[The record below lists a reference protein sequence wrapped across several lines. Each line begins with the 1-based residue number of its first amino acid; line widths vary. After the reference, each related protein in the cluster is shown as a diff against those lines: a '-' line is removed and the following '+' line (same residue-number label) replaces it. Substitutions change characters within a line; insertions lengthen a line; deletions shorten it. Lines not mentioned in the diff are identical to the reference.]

1 MLSSANP
8 SLKSRCFVLQTK
20 AKMPTP
26 SCLVK
31 PVSLT
36 KIPGRYLAHQES
48 LPKLPVP
55 PLKQTCDRYLAA
67 LEPIVDAE
75 ELKNTCRLLEEFQ
88 LPGGVGERLQKSL
101 EKRASKLDNWV
112 RH

>member
-1 MLSSANP
+1 M
-8 SLKSRCFVLQTK
+8 
-20 AKMPTP
+20 AKP

-31 PVSLT
+31 PVSWT

-75 ELKNTCRLLEEFQ
+75 MLNHTCRLVEEFQ
-88 LPGGVGERLQKSL
+88 LPGGVGARLQKSL
-101 EKRASKLDNWV
+101 ERRASTLENWV
-112 RH
+112 QLLTNKHK

>member
-1 MLSSANP
+1 M
-8 SLKSRCFVLQTK
+8 
-20 AKMPTP
+20 AKP

-48 LPKLPVP
+48 LPNLPVP

-67 LEPIVDAE
+67 LEPIVNAE
-75 ELKNTCRLLEEFQ
+75 ELKHTRGLLEEFQ
-88 LPGGVGERLQKSL
+88 LPGGVGDQLQKSL
-101 EKRASKLDNWV
+101 ERRASKLENWV
-112 RH
+112 RY